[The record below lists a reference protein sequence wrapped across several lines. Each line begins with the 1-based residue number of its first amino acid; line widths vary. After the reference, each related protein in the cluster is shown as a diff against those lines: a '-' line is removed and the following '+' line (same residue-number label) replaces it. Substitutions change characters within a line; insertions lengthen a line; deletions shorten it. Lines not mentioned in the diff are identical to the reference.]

1 MTTNIREKRL
11 VHEFQRML
19 SIRREGGLINFS
31 CADLSTEEE
40 EKFLTSSLTEDFIL
54 GKLGGFLTPEDF
66 QNRFPDKAPEKYC
79 VLFCCKGLQKLSEYD
94 EPTIRDE
101 HVMEIVFG
109 YDYPSAPPRYV
120 WLTNIWHP
128 NIKPPY
134 LCDKGRPFAVSTTLD
149 QICLMVGQ
157 MIQYRIYNTEDP
169 LDKDA
174 AKWAAQNKKLFPID
188 TRDLLTGEEHLD
200 PPLVS
205 FIDGEPMEL
214 IDAEPNQSQTE
225 NMVNTNIIELI

>member
-1 MTTNIREKRL
+1 MTRTIREKRL

-19 SIRREGGLINFS
+19 SIRREGGLIDFH
-31 CADLSTEEE
+31 CAELSIEEG
-40 EKFLTSSLTEDFIL
+40 EKFLTSSVPLDFIL
-54 GKLGGFLTPEDF
+54 DKLDGFLVPEEF
-66 QNRFPDKAPEKYC
+66 QQRFPDKAPEKYYVVFRC
-79 VLFCCKGLQKLSEYD
+79 GGLQKLSEHE
-94 EPTIRDE
+94 EPTRVDK

-109 YDYPSAPPRYV
+109 YDYPSVPPRYV

-128 NIKPPY
+128 NIQRPY
-134 LCDKGRPFAVSTTLD
+134 LCDKGRPFAVSTSLD

-188 TRDLLTGEEHLD
+188 TRDLLTGEEHSG
-200 PPLVS
+200 PLVS

-214 IDAEPNQSQTE
+214 IDAEPDQSQPE
-225 NMVNTNIIELI
+225 NIVCTDIIELI